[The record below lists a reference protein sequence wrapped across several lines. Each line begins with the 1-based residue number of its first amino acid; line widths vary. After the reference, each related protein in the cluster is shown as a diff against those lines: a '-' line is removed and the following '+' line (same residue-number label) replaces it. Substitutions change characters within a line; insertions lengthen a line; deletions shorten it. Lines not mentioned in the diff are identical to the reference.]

1 MDGYI
6 APIIG
11 PVADVRFPDAGI
23 ASPLLPPHDGCGRAL
38 VVAFSSDGS
47 RCGAF
52 NANAV
57 TDDPAD
63 ITPNA

>member
-23 ASPLLPPHDGCGRAL
+23 ASPLLPPHDGC
-38 VVAFSSDGS
+38 
-47 RCGAF
+47 
-52 NANAV
+52 
-57 TDDPAD
+57 
-63 ITPNA
+63 